1 MLRQSASSFPP
12 ELWAPRRRFG
22 FLKQVDNVG
31 QNDQAYDGK
40 EHQDENIQHC
50 GVLGRGRL
58 WIPRKCEHGD
68 CSQWR
73 EMAPLS
79 LYSLA
84 LLSPSPLQCL
94 RLRDTAAP
102 SAAYYPP
109 PCSPPSPNQSESSGA
124 GNQGTA
130 RFRPGR
136 NEEAQFL
143 PRNPILPF
151 VSKWSL
157 YIMEIGKR
165 SDLYPGAQRM
175 IPPECFSSLFPL
187 MNP

>member
-22 FLKQVDNVG
+22 SLKQIDNVG

-79 LYSLA
+79 LYSSA

-102 SAAYYPP
+102 SAAYSPP
-109 PCSPPSPNQSESSGA
+109 PCSPPSPTNQRARERVTKELLDLDQAEMKRLNFSP
-124 GNQGTA
+124 GTQSY
-130 RFRPGR
+130 PLYLNGIC
-136 NEEAQFL
+136 
-143 PRNPILPF
+143 ILW
-151 VSKWSL
+151 K
-157 YIMEIGKR
+157 
-165 SDLYPGAQRM
+165 
-175 IPPECFSSLFPL
+175 
-187 MNP
+187 